1 MRKMERRAFGKTDM
15 MVSVLGFGA
24 AEIGFSNASE
34 ETVDRLLGTALDAGL
49 NVIDTA
55 ECYNTSEEL
64 IGKTMSHRRDD
75 FYLFTKCGHT
85 SGLDGEDWN
94 PSMLEESIDRSLKR
108 LKTDYVDTI
117 HLHSCTE
124 EVLRQGD
131 VIDVLK
137 RAKEKGKTRYIGYS
151 GDHTDALYA
160 IKTGAFDTFETSVSI
175 ADQEAIDLTIPEAV
189 KRGMGII
196 AKRPIANVA
205 WNYSEKPENGY
216 YHEYWERFH
225 ELDYP
230 FLKGELP
237 DAVEKA
243 LRFTL
248 TVPGV
253 HTAIV
258 GTAKPDRWI
267 QNAKLAAKGNLSEKE
282 YNQIRELYNR
292 AAKKEW
298 AGQV

>member
-1 MRKMERRAFGKTDM
+1 MERRAFGKTDM

-94 PSMLEESIDRSLKR
+94 PAMLEESIDRSLKR

-117 HLHSCTE
+117 HLHSCSE
-124 EVLRQGD
+124 DILRQGD

-175 ADQEAIDLTIPEAV
+175 ADQEAVDLTIPEAV

-216 YHEYWERFH
+216 YQEYWERFN

-237 DAVEKA
+237 EAVEKA

-282 YNQIRELYNR
+282 YNQIRDLYNR

>member
-1 MRKMERRAFGKTDM
+1 MERRAFGNTDM
-15 MVSVLGFGA
+15 KVSVLGFGA
-24 AEIGFSNASE
+24 AEIGFSEATP

-55 ECYNTSEEL
+55 ECYNISEEL
-64 IGKTMSHRRDD
+64 IGSTMSHRRDD
-75 FYLFTKCGHT
+75 YYLFTKCGHT
-85 SGLDGEDWN
+85 SGLDGDDWD
-94 PSMLEESIDRSLKR
+94 PAILEQSIDRSLKR

-117 HLHSCTE
+117 HLHSCSE
-124 EVLRQGD
+124 EVLRKGD
-131 VIDVLK
+131 VIDVLR

-175 ADQEAIDLTIPEAV
+175 ADQEAIDLTIPEAL
-189 KRGMGII
+189 KREMGII

-205 WNYSEKPENGY
+205 WNYQEKPENGY
-216 YHEYWERFH
+216 YQEYWERFH
-225 ELDYP
+225 KLEYS
-230 FLKGELP
+230 FLEGNLTE
-237 DAVEKA
+237 AVEKA

-258 GTAKPDRWI
+258 GTAKPDRWT
-267 QNAKLAAKGNLSEKE
+267 QNAKLAGKGNLTEKE
-282 YNQIRELYNR
+282 YKEIRSLFQK
-292 AAKKEW
+292 AAQSDW
-298 AGQV
+298 VGQV

>member
-1 MRKMERRAFGKTDM
+1 M
-15 MVSVLGFGA
+15 
-24 AEIGFSNASE
+24 
-34 ETVDRLLGTALDAGL
+34 
-49 NVIDTA
+49 
-55 ECYNTSEEL
+55 
-64 IGKTMSHRRDD
+64 
-75 FYLFTKCGHT
+75 
-85 SGLDGEDWN
+85 
-94 PSMLEESIDRSLKR
+94 
-108 LKTDYVDTI
+108 
-117 HLHSCTE
+117 
-124 EVLRQGD
+124 
-131 VIDVLK
+131 
-137 RAKEKGKTRYIGYS
+137 
-151 GDHTDALYA
+151 YA

-175 ADQEAIDLTIPEAV
+175 ADQEAFDLTIPEAV

-216 YHEYWERFH
+216 YQEYWERFN

-237 DAVEKA
+237 EAVEKA

-282 YNQIRELYNR
+282 YNQIRDLYNR

>member
-1 MRKMERRAFGKTDM
+1 MERRAFGKTDM
-15 MVSVLGFGA
+15 KVSILGFGA
-24 AEIGFSNASE
+24 AEIGFSEATP

-55 ECYNTSEEL
+55 ECYNISEEL
-64 IGKTMSHRRDD
+64 IGSTMSHRRDD

-85 SGLDGEDWN
+85 SGLDGEDWD
-94 PSMLEESIDRSLKR
+94 PAMLEQSIDRSLTR

-117 HLHSCTE
+117 HLHSCSE
-124 EVLRQGD
+124 EVLRKGD
-131 VIDVLK
+131 VIDVLR

-151 GDHTDALYA
+151 GDHTDALFA

-175 ADQEAIDLTIPEAV
+175 ADQEAIDLTIPEAL
-189 KRGMGII
+189 KREMGII

-205 WNYSEKPENGY
+205 WNYQEKPENGY
-216 YHEYWERFH
+216 YQEYWERFH
-225 ELDYP
+225 KLEYS
-230 FLKGELP
+230 FLEGNLTE
-237 DAVEKA
+237 AVEKA

-258 GTAKPDRWI
+258 GTAKPDRWT
-267 QNAKLAAKGNLSEKE
+267 QNAKLASKGNLTEKE
-282 YNQIRELYNR
+282 YKEIRSLFQK
-292 AAKKEW
+292 AAQSDW
-298 AGQV
+298 VGQV